1 MNEEQVNES
10 VESLEP
16 SSDLTTV
23 VESVNLLV
31 ETMQAENEAEALAE
45 EEEEEAEVENTEV
58 LKTILETLQPSEEE
72 IQAQAVAD
80 ETEME
85 SLQAI
90 KQELILLNETIT
102 EEMPKVDLVTEGF
115 FFIGLSVMI
124 SLAVYM
130 FWNQL
135 SKW

>member
-1 MNEEQVNES
+1 MNEQVNES
-10 VESLEP
+10 VESLEV
-16 SSDLTTV
+16 SSDLTAV
-23 VESVNLLV
+23 IDSVNTLV
-31 ETMQAENEAEALAE
+31 ETMQAENEAEALAKE
-45 EEEEEAEVENTEV
+45 EEVKTEAEEAEV
-58 LKTILETLQPSEEE
+58 LDKILETLQPSEEE

-90 KQELILLNETIT
+90 KNELVLLNETIT
-102 EEMPKVDLVTEGF
+102 EEMPKVELVTEGF
-115 FFIGLSVMI
+115 FFIGLAVMI
-124 SLAVYM
+124 SFAVYM